1 MPQLDIYIISSQ
13 IFWLLIKFNFFYAFM
28 LKSYIV
34 EVSKTFK
41 FRNKLSNT
49 FKMKEEVVTTHNNF
63 LGIFLSKKTG
73 VAK

>member
-13 IFWLLIKFNFFYAFM
+13 IFWLLLKFNFFYFFM
-28 LKSYIV
+28 LKTYIL

-49 FKMKEEVVTTHNNF
+49 FKSKETAATTHNTF
-63 LGIFLSKKTG
+63 LGIFLNKKNNI
-73 VAK
+73 AK

>member
-13 IFWLLIKFNFFYAFM
+13 IFWLLIKFNFFYFFM

-41 FRNKLSNT
+41 FRNKLTNA
-49 FKMKEEVVTTHNNF
+49 FKIKEKASVTQNNF
-63 LGIFLSKKTG
+63 LGIFLNKKTG

>member
-1 MPQLDIYIISSQ
+1 
-13 IFWLLIKFNFFYAFM
+13 M

-34 EVSKTFK
+34 EVSKIFK

-63 LGIFLSKKTG
+63 LGIFLNKKTG

>member
-13 IFWLLIKFNFFYAFM
+13 IFWLLIKFNFFYFFM
-28 LKSYIV
+28 LKNYIV

-49 FKMKEEVVTTHNNF
+49 FKIKEKAVATHNNF
-63 LGIFLSKKTG
+63 LGIFLNKKTG

>member
-13 IFWLLIKFNFFYAFM
+13 IFWLLIKFNFFYFFM

-49 FKMKEEVVTTHNNF
+49 LKITDKVITTHNNF
-63 LGIFLSKKTG
+63 LGIFLNKKTG